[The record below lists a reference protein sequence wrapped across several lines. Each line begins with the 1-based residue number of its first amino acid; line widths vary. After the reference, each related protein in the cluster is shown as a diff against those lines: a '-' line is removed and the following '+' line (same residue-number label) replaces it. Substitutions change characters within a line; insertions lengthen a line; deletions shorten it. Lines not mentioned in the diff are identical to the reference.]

1 MPRNKKHF
9 PDRNYAERNHTGAY
23 VRGKQPRTSMDVHR
37 VFREF
42 ANGTSMHGVPRI
54 INARSIVARIFWSVI
69 CIGAF
74 TMFTINC
81 GILLS
86 RFYSYPKKVN
96 VEIIQRPVQ
105 FPWVSVCNSGHMD
118 LLATER
124 LNDLITEGNITEN
137 PRLDAFTDAYELFWA
152 NSGFLFQHIQMQLHE
167 LGFSITEYKE
177 ILFEVYSRLGL
188 AANIGTDLASDAG
201 IQLEELII
209 TLKYMSTFYNVST
222 SMDKIFDPYYFNC
235 FTFKSSNVVTS
246 NANRL
251 QGVEYGLSL
260 LLFTGTAGQMTT
272 MSSEEILVP
281 GMEEADISLAS
292 GRSARVVVHAPGTPP
307 HFTAAGYD
315 IPPGFSVTVGVKARE
330 NVRISQPHGNC
341 TASNENSTYKYTLT
355 YCQINCLQ
363 NAIMKNCGCVDNKI
377 SIPEDTKGLP
387 FCLQLPEV
395 PEMCF
400 YDFGEKCKQL
410 LRKWSSSI
418 KCRGDVYANM
428 TVHDPLSIDACLCHP
443 PCNDIEYDTM
453 YSLSTIPPD
462 TEEHTSFY
470 FDIESYLY
478 NMSPQRKKIL
488 QQYFGDEYQQYVKDH
503 FISRLN
509 VHIADSNVI
518 KTVELPDY
526 EPIRLVSDIGGQLG
540 LWIGMILFLFNPR
553 FLCYFANE
561 KLNLIC

>member
-1 MPRNKKHF
+1 M
-9 PDRNYAERNHTGAY
+9 
-23 VRGKQPRTSMDVHR
+23 
-37 VFREF
+37 
-42 ANGTSMHGVPRI
+42 
-54 INARSIVARIFWSVI
+54 
-69 CIGAF
+69 
-74 TMFTINC
+74 
-81 GILLS
+81 
-86 RFYSYPKKVN
+86 
-96 VEIIQRPVQ
+96 
-105 FPWVSVCNSGHMD
+105 
-118 LLATER
+118 
-124 LNDLITEGNITEN
+124 
-137 PRLDAFTDAYELFWA
+137 EL
-152 NSGFLFQHIQMQLHE
+152 QE
-167 LGFSITEYKE
+167 LGFSINEYKE
-177 ILFEVYSRLGL
+177 MLFEVYSRLGL

-209 TLKYMSTFYNVST
+209 TLKYMSKFYNVST

-235 FTFKSSNVVTS
+235 FTFKSSNVVTA

-341 TASNENSTYKYTLT
+341 TATSDNSTYKYTLT

-377 SIPEDTKGLP
+377 SIPEDTQGLP
-387 FCLQLPEV
+387 YCLQLPEV
-395 PEMCF
+395 PDMCF
-400 YDFGEKCKQL
+400 LDFGEECKQL

-428 TVHDPLSIDACLCHP
+428 TVHDPASIDACMCHP

-470 FDIESYLY
+470 FDIEAYLY

-488 QQYFGDEYQQYVKDH
+488 QKYFGDDYQQYVKDH

-540 LWIGMILFLFNPR
+540 LWIGMFLYFSQFKYFILL
-553 FLCYFANE
+553 L
-561 KLNLIC
+561 K

>member
-1 MPRNKKHF
+1 MPRNKKNF
-9 PDRNYAERNHTGAY
+9 PDRNYTERNHTGAH
-23 VRGKQPRTSMDVHR
+23 VRGKTPRTTMDVHR

-54 INARSIVARIFWSVI
+54 INARSVVARIFWSVI
-69 CIGAF
+69 CVGAF
-74 TMFTINC
+74 TMFFINC

-118 LLATER
+118 LLTTER
-124 LNDLITEGNITEN
+124 LDDLINESNITEN
-137 PRLDAFTDAYELFWA
+137 PRLDAFTDAYEMFWS
-152 NSGFLFQHIQMQLHE
+152 NSGFLFNHILMNSE
-167 LGFSITEYKE
+167 NLGISFEQYKE

-188 AANIGTDLASDAG
+188 AANIGTKLASDAG
-201 IQLEELII
+201 ILLEDLII
-209 TLKYMSTFYNVST
+209 TCKYMSKYCNVSS
-222 SMDKIFDPYYFNC
+222 SMEKIFDPYYFNC
-235 FTFKSSNVVTS
+235 FTFNPSKIVAS

-260 LLFTGTAGQMTT
+260 LLFTGTAGQMNILSTD
-272 MSSEEILVP
+272 EVLVP

-315 IPPGFSVTVGVKARE
+315 IPPGFSVTIGVKARE
-330 NVRISQPHGNC
+330 NLRISEPHGNC
-341 TASNENSTYKYTLT
+341 THDSGNGTYKYTLS

-363 NAIMKNCGCVDNKI
+363 DAIMTNCGCVDNKI
-377 SIPEDTKGLP
+377 SIPEDTRGLP
-387 FCLQLPEV
+387 FCLELPGV
-395 PEMCF
+395 PHHCF
-400 YDFGEKCKQL
+400 VDFGDKCKQL
-410 LRKWSSSI
+410 LVKWSSSI
-418 KCRGDVYANM
+418 KCRRDVYTNM
-428 TVHDPLSIDACLCHP
+428 TVHDPESIDACQCHP
-443 PCNDIEYDTM
+443 PCNDIEYDTI

-470 FDIESYLY
+470 FDFEAYLE
-478 NMSPQRKKIL
+478 NMSPQRKQIL
-488 QQYFGDEYQQYVKDH
+488 QQYYGDEYKQYVKDNY
-503 FISRLN
+503 ISRLN

-540 LWIGMILFLFNPR
+540 LWIGMAIYLTSLTYSW
-553 FLCYFANE
+553 L
-561 KLNLIC
+561 